1 LTENESELSTN
12 SFYVSETKSFTFSTL
27 LQERAIPLILDGK
40 DVVAKGRT
48 GSGKT
53 GAFAIPI
60 IQRLL
65 TAKKTAQEQCTRAL
79 VLAPTREL
87 SKQIQ
92 EEFAKVRHS

>member
-1 LTENESELSTN
+1 MKVNCRSRLF
-12 SFYVSETKSFTFSTL
+12 SFYVNEIKSFTFSTL

>member
-1 LTENESELSTN
+1 M
-12 SFYVSETKSFTFSTL
+12 
-27 LQERAIPLILDGK
+27 ILDGK

-60 IQRLL
+60 IQQLL
-65 TAKKTAQEQCTRAL
+65 TAKKTAQEQNTRAL

-92 EEFAKVRHS
+92 EEFAKVHNVAFSKQNTFHRLP

>member
-1 LTENESELSTN
+1 MGMVYILGDFFTN
-12 SFYVSETKSFTFSTL
+12 SSGHTA
-27 LQERAIPLILDGK
+27 QERAIPLILDGK

-65 TAKKTAQEQCTRAL
+65 KAKKTAQVSILRIL
-79 VLAPTREL
+79 NFVL
-87 SKQIQ
+87 
-92 EEFAKVRHS
+92 KVFG

>member
-1 LTENESELSTN
+1 MSNLIN
-12 SFYVSETKSFTFSTL
+12 FVIH

-40 DVVAKGRT
+40 DLVAKGRT

-65 TAKKTAQEQCTRAL
+65 TLKKTAEEQSTRAL

-92 EEFAKVRHS
+92 EEFMKVKR